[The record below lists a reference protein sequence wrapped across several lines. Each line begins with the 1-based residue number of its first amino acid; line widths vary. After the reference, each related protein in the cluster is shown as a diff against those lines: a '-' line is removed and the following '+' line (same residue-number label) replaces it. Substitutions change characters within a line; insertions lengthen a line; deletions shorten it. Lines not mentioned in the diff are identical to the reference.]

1 MALAVASIILSV
13 SACGKDEEGA
23 PGPVTRRVSVGPG
36 GAEATGGISGVAAI
50 SADGRITA
58 FTSEATN
65 LVADDTNGLADVFV
79 HDAATGLT
87 TRVST
92 ASDGSQGTGGSSRNP
107 VLSADG
113 RYVVFESDATNLVAG
128 DTNGLTD
135 IFLRDRQTGQT
146 TRVSVDGTGGQG
158 NGPSFG
164 AAISADGTQIA
175 FASAATNLVLGDTNN
190 LIDIFVYDRS
200 TNPAQTTR
208 ISVGPAG
215 AQAVGPAGSTNP
227 SLSAD
232 GRFVA
237 YASAAN
243 NLVANDT
250 NNQFD
255 VFRYDRIAGVTIRV
269 SVDSNGA
276 QAAGGLSESPSVSS
290 DGSLVAF
297 RSTAT
302 NLVSNDT
309 NNAADVFVKE
319 LSSGQ
324 TSRVSV
330 DGTGAQANG
339 ASTVRD
345 GGMSADGRF
354 VVFQSS
360 ANNLVA
366 GDGNGVADVFVRDRT
381 TGLTTRQSVNSAGAE
396 ATGGA
401 SDSPVISGNGTVVAF
416 DSFATNLVATDSNNL
431 LDVFLATRR

>member
-1 MALAVASIILSV
+1 M
-13 SACGKDEEGA
+13 
-23 PGPVTRRVSVGPG
+23 TRRVSVGFG
-36 GAEATGGISGVAAI
+36 GVEATGGISGVPAV

-65 LVADDTNGLADVFV
+65 LVPDDTNGVADVFI
-79 HDAATGLT
+79 HDAVTGQT
-87 TRVST
+87 TRVSV

-113 RYVVFESDATNLVAG
+113 RYVVFESDATNLAAA

-135 IFLRDRQTGQT
+135 IFVRDRQTGQT
-146 TRVSVDGTGGQG
+146 IRVSVDGAGVQT
-158 NGPSFG
+158 NGPSFA

-215 AQAVGPAGSTNP
+215 AQAVGPAGSTSP

-237 YASAAN
+237 YASGAN
-243 NLVANDT
+243 NLVVNDT

-255 VFRYDRIAGVTIRV
+255 VFLYDRIAGVPTRV
-269 SVDSNGA
+269 SVDSSGA
-276 QAAGGLSESPSVSS
+276 QSAGGPSESPSLTSA
-290 DGSLVAF
+290 GNLVVF
-297 RSTAT
+297 RSTAN
-302 NLVSNDT
+302 NLVANDT
-309 NNAADVFVKE
+309 NNAADVFVKD
-319 LSSGQ
+319 LTSGQ

-330 DGTGAQANG
+330 DSAGAQADG
-339 ASTVRD
+339 ASAVRD
-345 GGMSADGRF
+345 GGISADGRF

-360 ANNLVA
+360 AANLVA
-366 GDGNGVADVFVRDRT
+366 GDGNGVDDIFVRDRA
-381 TGLTTRQSVNSAGAE
+381 TGQTTRQSVDSAGTE

-401 SDSPVISGNGTVVAF
+401 SDSPVISGNGAAVAF
-416 DSFATNLVATDSNNL
+416 HSFASNLVATDSNNL
-431 LDVFLATRR
+431 LDVFLAGRR

>member
-1 MALAVASIILSV
+1 MASALLAV
-13 SACGKDEEGA
+13 SACGKDEESA
-23 PGPVTRRVSVGPG
+23 RGPVTRRVSVGPG
-36 GAEATGGISGVAAI
+36 AVEATGGLSGVAAI

-65 LVADDTNGLADVFV
+65 LVADDTNGVADVFV
-79 HDAATGLT
+79 HDAATGQT
-87 TRVST
+87 SRVST

-113 RYVVFESDATNLVAG
+113 RHVVFESDATNLVAG

-135 IFLRDRQTGQT
+135 IFVRDRQTGQT
-146 TRVSVDGTGGQG
+146 TRVSVDGAGGQA

-190 LIDIFVYDRS
+190 LIDIFVFDRS
-200 TNPAQTTR
+200 ISPAQTTR

-215 AQAVGPAGSTNP
+215 AQAVGPAGSTSP

-243 NLVANDT
+243 NLVADDT
-250 NNQFD
+250 NNEYD
-255 VFRYDRIAGVTIRV
+255 VFLYDRIAGVTTRL
-269 SVDSNGA
+269 SVDSSGV
-276 QAAGGLSESPSVSS
+276 QAVGGPSESPSLTSN
-290 DGSLVAF
+290 GNLVAF
-297 RSTAT
+297 RSTAN
-302 NLVSNDT
+302 NLVADDT
-309 NNAADVFVKE
+309 NNAADVFVRE

-330 DGTGAQANG
+330 DSAGAQANG

-345 GGMSADGRF
+345 GGVSADGRF

-360 ANNLVA
+360 ANNLVT
-366 GDGNGVADVFVRDRT
+366 GDGNGLADIFVRDRT
-381 TGLTTRQSVNSAGAE
+381 TGQTTRQSVNDAGAE
-396 ATGGA
+396 ATGGP
-401 SDSPVISGNGTVVAF
+401 SDSPVISGNGTFIAF
-416 DSFATNLVATDSNNL
+416 DSSASNLVVTDSNNL
-431 LDVFLATRR
+431 LDVFLANRR

>member
-1 MALAVASIILSV
+1 M
-13 SACGKDEEGA
+13 GA
-23 PGPVTRRVSVGPG
+23 G
-36 GAEATGGISGVAAI
+36 GAEATGGISGVPAI

-65 LVADDTNGLADVFV
+65 LVAGDTNGLADVFV
-79 HDAATGLT
+79 HDPVTGQT
-87 TRVST
+87 TRVSV

-190 LIDIFVYDRS
+190 LIDIFVFDRS
-200 TNPAQTTR
+200 TNPGQATR
-208 ISVGPAG
+208 VSVGPAG
-215 AQAVGPAGSTNP
+215 AQAVGPAGSTSP

-232 GRFVA
+232 GRLVA
-237 YASAAN
+237 YASAASNLVPNDTNNEYDIFLYDRIAGVTTRVSVDSTGAQAAGGPSESPSLSNDGSLVAFRSAAN

-250 NNQFD
+250 NN
-255 VFRYDRIAGVTIRV
+255 
-269 SVDSNGA
+269 
-276 QAAGGLSESPSVSS
+276 
-290 DGSLVAF
+290 
-297 RSTAT
+297 
-302 NLVSNDT
+302 
-309 NNAADVFVKE
+309 AADVFVKD
-319 LSSGQ
+319 LSAGQ

-330 DGTGAQANG
+330 DSAGTQANG
-339 ASTVRD
+339 ASAVRD

-366 GDGNGVADVFVRDRT
+366 GDGNGFADIFVRDRT
-381 TGLTTRQSVNSAGAE
+381 TGQTTRQSVSSAGTE

-401 SDSPVISGNGTVVAF
+401 SDSPVISGNGTAIAF
-416 DSFATNLVATDSNNL
+416 DSSATNLVATDGNNL
-431 LDVFLATRR
+431 LDVFLASRR